1 MSAFNSKASGRIHT
15 TYSIQLHRPEEGKY
29 KHSIRTFGDMSL
41 YTNSLEVSLLLF
53 FMFLHQMTPFHIA
66 AERGRCANILG
77 YLIDNGDVTSIN
89 IKDKDGVSTIHR

>member
-1 MSAFNSKASGRIHT
+1 
-15 TYSIQLHRPEEGKY
+15 
-29 KHSIRTFGDMSL
+29 MSL